1 MSEKV
6 SQGNALANKHN
17 TAVIHLRPERAEDEA
32 FLFALFCAS
41 REAEFAALPQP
52 QRETLLRFQ
61 YQAQSR
67 DYAARFPHSE
77 HFIVEFGGQAAG
89 RLLLNR
95 EANELRVV
103 DIAVVPEMQRQGI
116 ASAVL
121 KSLISEA
128 EATGV
133 ALRLSV
139 WHNNP
144 ALALYRRLG
153 FCVRAE
159 SATHL
164 ELEWR
169 SSP

>member
-1 MSEKV
+1 
-6 SQGNALANKHN
+6 
-17 TAVIHLRPERAEDEA
+17 VIHLRPECPDDAA
-32 FLFALFCAS
+32 FLFALFCAP
-41 REAEFAALPQP
+41 REAEFAPLPQAE
-52 QRETLLRFQ
+52 RETLLRLQ

-67 DYAARFPHSE
+67 DYAERFLHAE
-77 HFIVEFGGQAAG
+77 HFIIEFRGEAAG

-95 EANELRVV
+95 EADELRVV
-103 DIAVVPEMQRQGI
+103 DIAVVPQQRRQGI

-128 EATGV
+128 EAAGM

-139 WHNNP
+139 WHQNP

-153 FCVRAE
+153 FWVRAE

-164 ELEWR
+164 EMEWR
-169 SSP
+169 SAP